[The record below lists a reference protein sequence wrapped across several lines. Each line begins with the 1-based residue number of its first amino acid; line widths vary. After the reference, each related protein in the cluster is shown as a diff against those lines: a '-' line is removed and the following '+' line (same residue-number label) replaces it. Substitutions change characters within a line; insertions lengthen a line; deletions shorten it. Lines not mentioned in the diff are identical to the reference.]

1 MATTVGDEPQWK
13 TILRQ
18 CLPADC
24 PLLSV
29 VVGSLDPA
37 NDISDM
43 SSPRNATA
51 WHQAV
56 ERYLTHLNN
65 ELDSVTTERDR
76 LTTER
81 DILRTVLSPSAT
93 RNTGTP
99 RRQSENP
106 EKFSAKEKDTEKRQL
121 EYLNWRSKVA
131 RNMAIDKAVF
141 ATEFQR
147 IQYVGSMLTGDAYD
161 LVREAL
167 DTIVT
172 IPETPADWEWESA
185 TGLFEFLD
193 TQYATQDL
201 DRSAGQKFDLLQ
213 MTNKPYQNFIAE
225 FEKLA
230 QLAGKT
236 PEQKVAALRMKVSRE
251 IMAVIMY
258 RPNKPKKNQWPE
270 WRTFCQEIYNDLED
284 DKHYTKLRNRDSRQ
298 PPDRPDRWHC
308 PRKSSPTPDPSP
320 DRRRPHA
327 TRQNRRPR
335 NPRSRS
341 PARIPPTPQ
350 PLLLL
355 WRCPHSPRLRREE
368 AERRQVQTTNAPNP
382 TPAAAE
388 VCEEDTARPP
398 TTKPINPPNTRPS
411 TNTNHRSLP
420 R

>member
-24 PLLSV
+24 LLLSV

-43 SSPRNATA
+43 SSPRNAAA

-147 IQYVGSMLTGDAYD
+147 IQYVGSMLTGDAYN

-213 MTNKPYQNFIAE
+213 MTNKPYQNFIAK
-225 FEKLA
+225 FCYGPGPGPPTRDLRSPGLRHTDN
-230 QLAGKT
+230 QAGK
-236 PEQKVAALRMKVSRE
+236 
-251 IMAVIMY
+251 
-258 RPNKPKKNQWPE
+258 
-270 WRTFCQEIYNDLED
+270 
-284 DKHYTKLRNRDSRQ
+284 
-298 PPDRPDRWHC
+298 
-308 PRKSSPTPDPSP
+308 
-320 DRRRPHA
+320 
-327 TRQNRRPR
+327 
-335 NPRSRS
+335 
-341 PARIPPTPQ
+341 ARAG
-350 PLLLL
+350 
-355 WRCPHSPRLRREE
+355 R
-368 AERRQVQTTNAPNP
+368 A
-382 TPAAAE
+382 
-388 VCEEDTARPP
+388 
-398 TTKPINPPNTRPS
+398 NTRTTRARLAS
-411 TNTNHRSLP
+411 A
-420 R
+420 